1 VQELNYTLNESNKKK
16 RLTLWRKKIWEDFKK
31 IHKNQLVI
39 LEKIQGL
46 IVPYYAKK

>member
-1 VQELNYTLNESNKKK
+1 MSQIKKK

-46 IVPYYAKK
+46 IVPYYAKKIDKTMQI